1 MNFALAVVEVERTL
15 KNVGNYKSALLESPE
30 RELTSMVNALNGGY
44 TQPSPGGD
52 PIANPNTLPTGR
64 NLFAINAEETP
75 SESAWEKEN
84 NWLTTLSKC
93 IAVVIMTLFLVK

>member
-1 MNFALAVVEVERTL
+1 MEVERTL

-64 NLFAINAEETP
+64 NLSLSMLKKLRRNLHGK
-75 SESAWEKEN
+75 KEN

>member
-44 TQPSPGGD
+44 THF
-52 PIANPNTLPTGR
+52 TG
-64 NLFAINAEETP
+64 
-75 SESAWEKEN
+75 W
-84 NWLTTLSKC
+84 
-93 IAVVIMTLFLVK
+93 